1 MALTVREPIFW
12 NRFSLSAHQ
21 AAEIRSIIS
30 DRADTEKAAGVTTT
44 INNNSTSAPTPWL
57 SKQQK
62 KRRKYWI
69 FCWIV
74 MVVIVALCGALAG
87 VVTYLKNS
95 HD

>member
-30 DRADTEKAAGVTTT
+30 DRADTEKAGGVTTT
-44 INNNSTSAPTPWL
+44 VTPTPTPWL

-62 KRRKYWI
+62 KRRRYWI

-87 VVTYLKNS
+87 VITYLKNS

>member
-30 DRADTEKAAGVTTT
+30 DRADTEKADGVTTT
-44 INNNSTSAPTPWL
+44 VTPTPTPWL

-62 KRRKYWI
+62 KRRRYWI

-87 VVTYLKNS
+87 VITYLKNS